1 MKFLKN
7 KINIIISL
15 LIIIMIVLILFSSQ
29 RNSKSRLEGFVGDA
43 LSPIQKIV
51 YNISKALS
59 DTYNGIVRYSELVGK
74 IEKITQE
81 NGELRAK
88 INLYN
93 QLINENKRL
102 REILNFK
109 DRFADYKFIGTNII
123 GKSGTHT
130 NEFIIDIGI
139 KDGIKS
145 GMVVIANGGLF
156 GMITSVSNNWSLVS
170 PLIGGNISVSG
181 VVQRTI
187 GNEGIV
193 RGINIDSNYNLKME
207 YLPIDE
213 DVVDGDI
220 IVTSGLGG
228 VYPSNIP
235 IGEVVSV
242 ESDKRNLSK
251 SVFIK
256 SHVDFNFLGELF
268 VIVSNNLEGVEY

>member
-7 KINIIISL
+7 KINVIISL

-29 RNSKSRLEGFVGDA
+29 RDSKTKLEGFVGDA

-51 YNISKALS
+51 YNISKTLS
-59 DTYNGIVRYSELVGK
+59 NTYDGIVKYSELIGK
-74 IEKITQE
+74 IERISQE
-81 NGELRAK
+81 NGELKAK
-88 INLYN
+88 INLYD
-93 QLINENKRL
+93 QLINENRRL

-109 DRFADYKFIGTNII
+109 DRFADYGFIGTNII
-123 GKSGTHT
+123 GKNGTHT
-130 NEFIIDIGI
+130 NEFIVDIGM

-156 GMITSVSNNWSLVS
+156 GMVTSVSDNWSLVS
-170 PLIGGNISVSG
+170 PLINGSISVSG
-181 VVQRTI
+181 VVQRTA
-187 GNEGIV
+187 GNEGIIK
-193 RGINIDSNYNLKME
+193 GSNIGNGYNLKME

-213 DVVDGDI
+213 DVEEGDI

-228 VYPSNIP
+228 VYPSNIL
-235 IGEVVSV
+235 IGQVVSI

-256 SHVDFNFLGELF
+256 SHVDFDFVGELF
-268 VIVSNNLEGVEY
+268 VILPNNLEGVGY

>member
-7 KINIIISL
+7 KINVIISL
-15 LIIIMIVLILFSSQ
+15 LIIIMVVLILFSSQ
-29 RNSKSRLEGFVGDA
+29 RDSKTKLEGFVGDA

-51 YNISKALS
+51 YNISKTLS
-59 DTYNGIVRYSELVGK
+59 NTYDGIVRYSELVGK
-74 IEKITQE
+74 IEKMTQE

-88 INLYN
+88 INLYD
-93 QLINENKRL
+93 QLISENKRL

-109 DRFADYKFIGTNII
+109 DRFADYKFIGSNII
-123 GKSGTHT
+123 GKNGTHT
-130 NEFIIDIGI
+130 NEFIIDIGV

-156 GMITSVSNNWSLVS
+156 GMVTSVSNNWSLVS
-170 PLIGGNISVSG
+170 PLISGSISVSG
-181 VVQRTI
+181 VVQRTG

-193 RGINIDSNYNLKME
+193 KGSSINSSYNLKME

-213 DVVDGDI
+213 DILDGDI

-235 IGEVVSV
+235 IGKVVSA

-256 SHVDFNFLGELF
+256 SHVDFEFVGELF
-268 VIVSNNLEGVEY
+268 VILPNSLEGVEY